1 MSEYLKS
8 HWKDPKLASLITQK
22 VCFLTLQLNH
32 ALLLTSLRRSLT
44 GPGRSLFLRLYLRYE
59 RWSEL
64 ESHRC

>member
-32 ALLLTSLRRSLT
+32 ALLLISLRQVT
-44 GPGRSLFLRLYLRYE
+44 NGAWTLFVPKAL
-59 RWSEL
+59 SEV
-64 ESHRC
+64 